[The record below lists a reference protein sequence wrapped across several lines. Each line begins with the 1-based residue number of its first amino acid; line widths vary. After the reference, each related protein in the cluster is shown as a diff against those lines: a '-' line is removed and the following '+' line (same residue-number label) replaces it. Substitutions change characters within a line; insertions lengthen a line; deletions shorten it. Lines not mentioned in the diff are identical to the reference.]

1 MICVAWMRNKERRL
15 YLSTATTVPVTEE
28 KYKPKGKRKSS
39 EEEVRFLAPSVS
51 IQYNRGMWAVD
62 TANQYAAKNAPGR
75 RSKRYWLSIVL
86 HYFHVAVVNAY
97 LLYSTYGHESLPKID
112 FPQFRDALGEALV
125 DGFTA
130 GRETIG
136 RPPNPTTSKHSHVQ
150 SDFDPARG
158 RRTQGRCTQCV
169 KQIGP
174 RGNRKQTG
182 HQTTRLCAE
191 CTAASSSTTWKAWVC
206 DKDPKCW
213 HDHCRSI
220 PHS

>member
-28 KYKPKGKRKSS
+28 KYKPKGKRKSND
-39 EEEVRFLAPSVS
+39 EEVRFLAPSVS

-130 GRETIG
+130 GRGTIG
-136 RPPNPTTSKHSHVQ
+136 APTTHASKHTQEQ
-150 SDFDPARG
+150 SRTPSGGGRRERG
-158 RRTQGRCTQCV
+158 RCSVCCHQFGNGRTN
-169 KQIGP
+169 
-174 RGNRKQTG
+174 NREQEG
-182 HQTTRLCAE
+182 SRTTFRCAE
-191 CTAASSSTTWKAWVC
+191 CSKRS
-206 DKDPKCW
+206 
-213 HDHCRSI
+213 CRSI
-220 PHS
+220 WVCSIHDKPECWKKHSTH